1 MNRDEQLGSLIGAVE
16 LLLIDLRPAV
26 PAALYAVPAAL
37 YAVPVA
43 PYLAHSID
51 RVQTVLDAIKDS
63 Q

>member
-26 PAALYAVPAAL
+26 PAALYAVP
-37 YAVPVA
+37 VA